1 MLPRIE
7 IIPTLALDLSLSD
20 LRIMNVTRIEQ
31 IKQSMRHQG
40 QLQPIIVRAYEG
52 GYQVIDGFL
61 KGFLLPWI

>member
-7 IIPTLALDLSLSD
+7 VIPTLALDLSLSE

-40 QLQPIIVRAYEG
+40 QLQPIIVRVYEG
-52 GYQVIDGFL
+52 GYQVIDGF
-61 KGFLLPWI
+61 KSYVYNMIM